1 MGASNNA
8 QGQNAG
14 ARQQIDQ
21 QTTQAMQRLMQY
33 LQANPNPLQG
43 AAPPT
48 PPPQQGGLPGTAG
61 GSIASISPQS
71 AVTQPGMGG
80 VSGGP
85 GMTGQSSPLMG
96 GPGGGGG
103 GGLQASGGPQM
114 QIPPQLMQ
122 QIMQQRMQRG

>member
-1 MGASNNA
+1 VGASNNA

-14 ARQQIDQ
+14 ARQQINQ

-85 GMTGQSSPLMG
+85 QSTLGIP
-96 GPGGGGG
+96 
-103 GGLQASGGPQM
+103 QQM
-114 QIPPQLMQ
+114 QIPPQLLQ
-122 QIMQQRMQRG
+122 QLQRPGMQRG